1 MISTRASA
9 WFLVLAAATT
19 ASAAPVWEEV
29 ARPNRRRCSQWLE
42 EAAQARAHDQTQTAA
57 ATLRKAG
64 ALCPDDREVLQAL
77 GEALL
82 TLRQFPDARQALERA
97 RLAAREQPGSRDAE
111 AALLFHLGFA
121 REVTGD
127 LEGAIESHR
136 MLEAMGGLPAPNQ
149 YLVHYDLGDELM
161 GTGRLGEAIDEYRR
175 AVALAPDRAIPRL
188 ALAVALDRDGQSDKA
203 RSELSVVLSL
213 DPQLRR
219 MDSDEYVFVPAA
231 DVYFYRALAASARG
245 VSAEARS
252 WLRTF
257 LAELPDGPYAHH
269 ARHRLDELEQTVDAR
284 EIDLI
289 GGNIDTRA
297 LARSLSPLVR
307 GLEDCLPA
315 ARVMRLAFTITPAG
329 IRAQPAHPAAGCLDH
344 VLSRVETTARRAAG
358 VGSFSLPLAGRRA
371 AASPP

>member
-1 MISTRASA
+1 MSSCRLTVL
-9 WFLVLAAATT
+9 FLALTATT

-42 EAAQARAHDQTQTAA
+42 EAAQARAHDQTQAA
-57 ATLRKAG
+57 AVLLRKAG
-64 ALCPDDREVLQAL
+64 GLCPDERDVLQAL

-97 RLAAREQPGSRDAE
+97 RAVAREQPASRDVE

-136 MLEAMGGLPAPNQ
+136 TLEALGGLPPPNQ

-161 GTGRLGEAIDEYRR
+161 GVGRLAEAIDEYRR

-188 ALAVALDRDGQSDKA
+188 ALAVALDRDGQSDKSRA
-203 RSELSVVLSL
+203 ELSVVLSL

-219 MDSDEYVFVPAA
+219 MDGDEYVFVPAA
-231 DVYFYRALAASARG
+231 DGYYYRAVAAAARG
-245 VSAEARS
+245 ATAEARS
-252 WLRTF
+252 WLRMF
-257 LAELPDGPYAHH
+257 LADLPEGPYAHH
-269 ARHRLDELEQTVDAR
+269 ARQRLDELEQTVDAR
-284 EIDLI
+284 EVDVL
-289 GGNIDTRA
+289 GGNVDTR
-297 LARSLSPLVR
+297 LWARALSPAVR

-315 ARVMRLAFTITPAG
+315 PRVMRLAFTVTSLG
-329 IRAQPAHPAAGCLDH
+329 IRAQATHPAAACLD
-344 VLSRVETTARRAAG
+344 RALAHADPTVRTRG
-358 VGSFSLPLAGRRA
+358 GGGSFSIPLAGRRA
-371 AASPP
+371 AASAP